1 MSLDEIIAQLEN
13 LKSHCKDFI
22 DPLDFDCIWKQDV
35 EALDYAIAAIRKL
48 SEITEKE
55 NALAA
60 SQLTKGTY
68 NNHHNFI
75 KESQKSKAVI
85 VHISD
90 EAVRL
95 KNDYPILGCLE
106 AVNKATIMIEDT
118 HRRKEGLK
126 YE

>member
-1 MSLDEIIAQLEN
+1 

-75 KESQKSKAVI
+75 KESPKSKQGVVI
-85 VHISD
+85 LIMD

-95 KNDYPILGCLE
+95 RNDYPAIGYLE
-106 AVNKATIMIEDT
+106 AIEKAKAMVEDAY
-118 HRRKEGLK
+118 RRKEGFQ
-126 YE
+126 YEGD